1 MSTKNGKKK
10 IIFKKKSNKFIELSE
25 DLEKKHNINI
35 DFELVERI
43 IKLNSVKKLDN
54 FENLEFEGL
63 NDDDLE
69 ENNEEIDIDT
79 DELIQD
85 SIGGKIIYFDY
96 DKNIVYNENY
106 EIIGNIGDDGLEL
119 IDPNFFEKDIEQEDF
134 KKDIEPE
141 DFKNI

>member
-54 FENLEFEGL
+54 FENLDFEGL

-106 EIIGNIGDDGLEL
+106 
-119 IDPNFFEKDIEQEDF
+119 
-134 KKDIEPE
+134 
-141 DFKNI
+141 